1 MNIFNFI
8 KTKKEKLLA
17 GERKNFFT
25 LFFGG
30 SIATIV
36 PLFLAPVLSRIYH
49 PIDYGIV
56 AVFMALINIFN
67 AFFNSHYNHSI
78 LIQKKTANTVNAIF
92 LTNIINAIVS
102 VIILI
107 LLVVFPK
114 IITFVSGENIIF
126 SKFIYLIPLVVFL
139 NGFNSSLGSWYQKN
153 ALYKAISTLG
163 IIYSLSS
170 IGFQIFYAIL
180 VPLFLNIIP
189 DYRGLLG
196 GYFLSTVLTSVI
208 SIGYFLKP
216 FWKNKKLFSLSRAF
230 KLLKMEKKF
239 FLISLPNDLMQTI
252 SNELPTLFLS
262 KTITV
267 YEVGNIS
274 YARRFLGIPL
284 NIGSTAISQVF
295 SRRAIEEI
303 HKNDN
308 CKQIF
313 LKTALGSFLI
323 GLVPFLLLLFFGP
336 QLFSFVFGKK
346 WLLAGQFAQILGFYY
361 YLNFIVGPLTYVY
374 FIRKKLLEDFIIHLY
389 LILSSLASLYFGYLI
404 FETSK
409 GMLFLFTVNYSLVY
423 IYYFIRSYFL
433 SLNPD
438 VEES

>member
-1 MNIFNFI
+1 MKVFNFI
-8 KTKKEKLLA
+8 KAKKEKLMV
-17 GERKNFFT
+17 GEGKNFFT

-30 SIATIV
+30 SIATFV

-56 AVFMALINIFN
+56 AVFMALINILN

-78 LIQKKTANTVNAIF
+78 LIQRKVTNTVNAI
-92 LTNIINAIVS
+92 LLSNSINLIVS
-102 VIILI
+102 IALFF
-107 LLVVFPK
+107 LLVFFPK
-114 IITFVSGENIIF
+114 IISFVSGENIIF
-126 SKFIYLIPLVVFL
+126 SKFIYLIPIVVFL
-139 NGFNSSLGSWYQKN
+139 NGFNSSMGSWYQKN
-153 ALYKAISTLG
+153 ANYKTISSLN

-170 IGFQIFYAIL
+170 IGFQILYAVIAPHIL
-180 VPLFLNIIP
+180 NVHP

-196 GYFLSTVLTSVI
+196 GYFFSTFLTTVI
-208 SIGYFLKP
+208 SLLFYLKQY
-216 FWKNKKLFSLSRAF
+216 WKF
-230 KLLKMEKKF
+230 KRLASFKRIKEILKIEKKF
-239 FLISLPNDLMQTI
+239 FLISLPNDLMQTA

-267 YEVGNIS
+267 YEVGNIG

-284 NIGSTAISQVF
+284 TIGSNAISQIF
-295 SRRAIEEI
+295 SRKAIEEI

-308 CKQIF
+308 CRGLF
-313 LKTALGSFLI
+313 LKTALLSTLI
-323 GLVPFLLLLFFGP
+323 GFIPFLMLLFFGP
-336 QLFSFVFGKK
+336 QLFAFVFGEK
-346 WLLAGQFAQILGFYY
+346 WFLAGQFAQILGFYY

-374 FIRKKLLEDFIIHLY
+374 FIRKRLLEDVVIHLY
-389 LILSSLASLYFGYLI
+389 LILSSLGSLYIGYLI

-433 SLNPD
+433 SLTPEE
-438 VEES
+438 VEK